1 VRLGRALAALP
12 RRGTAARNG
21 VRAITLA
28 AATAGVFLVLV
39 APAVAASHVVT
50 FVPPMGLFGI
60 SVSGILKT
68 IAKLL
73 FNVLAGAFLPGWLKH
88 APQDALRWLIALPDP
103 ADPVQWPTMHRL
115 EQDTTAVAIAFL
127 PLTFAIAVLRYTASS
142 VTGGAHHPAESI
154 GRLLGAAVGLL
165 LFPWGFENAVAAVNV
180 TTSTLLGFASIDHGL
195 QRALTLMFA
204 GGVAFGVTG
213 PVVALLVIGAILL
226 AVGLVMIKVGLLALF
241 AILYVAGPLA
251 LAVSPVPELHGVWR
265 MWLGILVALALIP
278 VGWCLIFA
286 VAGAISADI
295 THIGTPPAIG
305 TRLVGFFAGVLTFVI
320 AFRWPF
326 FLIGMIRSRG
336 LLSGEVVSGGGGG
349 TGRSSG
355 SVIERVRQSRAAL
368 VAGAGA
374 AGGAISHVG
383 GALGAPGGGLVGA
396 SRRLGAKAGG
406 AVATTPLALR
416 GRRGLAASW
425 QTVRA
430 RAAGGGG
437 GSDASARQRVMAAG
451 AVAAATPAAVRAAM
465 SERGNPRA
473 ARAAA
478 EQHLAGARA
487 RGGDPGNKPAATGS
501 GSPPAAPS
509 RQPAA
514 RSQPQSPPS
523 APDGSAG
530 RAAVESAA
538 AAATA
543 AAVGRQIHQ
552 RKGDGSG
559 KGPPPGEGTTPSVRN
574 RPLQGQ
580 PKRAQSSTPPNGPSR
595 PVKPKGHRQ
604 RQQPK
609 QPPPRKE
616 GR

>member
-1 VRLGRALAALP
+1 
-12 RRGTAARNG
+12 
-21 VRAITLA
+21 VRAITVA
-28 AATAGVFLVLV
+28 VATAGVFLVLA

-154 GRLLGAAVGLL
+154 GRLVGAAVGLL

-336 LLSGEVVSGGGGG
+336 LLSGEALSGGGGATARAPG
-349 TGRSSG
+349 G
-355 SVIERVRQSRAAL
+355 SVTERVRQSRAAL

-374 AGGAISHVG
+374 AGGAVSHVG
-383 GALGAPGGGLVGA
+383 GALGAPTGGLVGA
-396 SRRLGAKAGG
+396 SRRFGTKAGG
-406 AVATTPLALR
+406 ALASTPLALR

-430 RAAGGGG
+430 RAAGGRG
-437 GSDASARQRVMAAG
+437 GSDTGARRRLGAAG
-451 AVAAATPAAVRAAM
+451 AVAAATPAAIRAAI

-487 RGGDPGNKPAATGS
+487 RGSDPGNKAAATGS

-514 RSQPQSPPS
+514 RSHPQSLPS
-523 APDGSAG
+523 TPDRSAG
-530 RAAVESAA
+530 RATVESAA

-543 AAVGRQIHQ
+543 ATVGRRIHQ
-552 RKGDGSG
+552 RKGAGSG
-559 KGPPPGEGTTPSVRN
+559 KGPPSESTTPSVRKK
-574 RPLQGQ
+574 PLQGQ
-580 PKRAQSSTPPNGPSR
+580 PKRAQSTPPNGPSR

>member
-1 VRLGRALAALP
+1 MSLGRALAALS
-12 RRGTAARNG
+12 RRCPAARNG
-21 VRAITLA
+21 VRAITFA
-28 AATAGVFLVLV
+28 SVTAGAFFVLA
-39 APAVAASHVVT
+39 APAVASSHGVT

-60 SVSGILKT
+60 SVGGILKT

-88 APQDALRWLIALPDP
+88 APQNALRWLIALPDP

-154 GRLLGAAVGLL
+154 GRLVGAAAGLL

-226 AVGLVMIKVGLLALF
+226 AVGLVIVKVGVLALF

-251 LAVSPVPELHGVWR
+251 LALSPVPELRGVWR
-265 MWLGILVALALIP
+265 LWLGILVALALIP

-305 TRLVGFFAGVLTFVI
+305 TRLVGFFAGVLTFFI

-326 FLIGMIRSRG
+326 FLISMIRSRG
-336 LLSGEVVSGGGGG
+336 LLPGEVVSGGGAGTARAPGG
-349 TGRSSG
+349 SAT
-355 SVIERVRQSRAAL
+355 ERVRQSRAAL
-368 VAGAGA
+368 IAGAGA
-374 AGGAISHVG
+374 AGGAVSHVG
-383 GALGAPGGGLVGA
+383 GALGAPTGGLVGA
-396 SRRLGAKAGG
+396 SRRFGAKAGG
-406 AVATTPLALR
+406 ALASTPLALR
-416 GRRGLAASW
+416 GRRGLATSW

-437 GSDASARQRVMAAG
+437 SDTGARRRLRTAG
-451 AVAAATPAAVRAAM
+451 AVAAATPTAVRAAM

-478 EQHLAGARA
+478 EQHLASARA

-501 GSPPAAPS
+501 GSAPAAPT

-514 RSQPQSPPS
+514 RLQSQSPPS

-530 RAAVESAA
+530 RAAVESTA

-552 RKGDGSG
+552 RKGTGSG
-559 KGPPPGEGTTPSVRN
+559 KGSPSGESTTPSVRN

-580 PKRAQSSTPPNGPSR
+580 AKRPPSTPPANRPSR
-595 PVKPKGHRQ
+595 PVKPKGRRQ

-609 QPPPRKE
+609 QPRPRKE

>member
-1 VRLGRALAALP
+1 
-12 RRGTAARNG
+12 
-21 VRAITLA
+21 
-28 AATAGVFLVLV
+28 
-39 APAVAASHVVT
+39 
-50 FVPPMGLFGI
+50 MGLFGI

-103 ADPVQWPTMHRL
+103 ADPLQWPTMHRL

-142 VTGGAHHPAESI
+142 VTGAAHHPAESI
-154 GRLLGAAVGLL
+154 GRVAGAAAGLV

-265 MWLGILVALALIP
+265 MWLGILIALALIP

-305 TRLVGFFAGVLTFVI
+305 TRLVGFFAGVLTFFI

-336 LLSGEVVSGGGGG
+336 LLSGEVVSGGGG
-349 TGRSSG
+349 TSRASG

-368 VAGAGA
+368 SAGAGA
-374 AGGAISHVG
+374 AGAAISHVG
-383 GALGAPGGGLVGA
+383 NALGAPGGGLVGA
-396 SRRLGAKAGG
+396 SRRVGAKAGG
-406 AVATTPLALR
+406 ALATTPLALR

-437 GSDASARQRVMAAG
+437 GSDTGARQRLMAAG
-451 AVAAATPAAVRAAM
+451 AVAAASPAAVRAAM

-487 RGGDPGNKPAATGS
+487 RGSDPGKKPAAPGS
-501 GSPPAAPS
+501 GSAPSAPS
-509 RQPAA
+509 RQPPA
-514 RSQPQSPPS
+514 RSQPVPS
-523 APDGSAG
+523 APGGSAG

-552 RKGDGSG
+552 KKGTGSAEG
-559 KGPPPGEGTTPSVRN
+559 SPPAESTAPSVRK

-580 PKRAQSSTPPNGPSR
+580 PKRAQSTTPPNRPSR
-595 PVKPKGHRQ
+595 PVKPKGRRQ

-609 QPPPRKE
+609 QPPPGKE